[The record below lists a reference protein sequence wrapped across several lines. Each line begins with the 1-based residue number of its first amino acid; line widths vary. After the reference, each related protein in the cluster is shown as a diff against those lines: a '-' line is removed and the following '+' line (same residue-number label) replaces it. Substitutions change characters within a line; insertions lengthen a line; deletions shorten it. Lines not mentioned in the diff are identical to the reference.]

1 FDQVKDQIRSI
12 IMRERYVETVKKL
25 RDGMKID
32 YKDPAVEKAM
42 KDAAAAQEGA
52 DKDDAPE
59 EAAPQQ

>member
-1 FDQVKDQIRSI
+1 
-12 IMRERYVETVKKL
+12 
-25 RDGMKID
+25 MKID